1 MTRPILLNTSTLHAS
16 LFNNIGLVTA
26 LNPHLGYDASSFVAR
41 RAQETGG
48 SVYDIVLEE
57 KLMDK
62 ETLDDIL
69 SPANMVY
76 PKVRAL
82 L

>member
-1 MTRPILLNTSTLHAS
+1 MTCVVFR
-16 LFNNIGLVTA
+16 FNNIGLVTA
-26 LNPHLGYDASSFVAR
+26 LNPHLGYDSSTYVAR
-41 RAQETGG
+41 KAQETGG

-62 ETLDDIL
+62 ETLDNLL

-76 PKVRAL
+76 PKAKLVP
-82 L
+82 